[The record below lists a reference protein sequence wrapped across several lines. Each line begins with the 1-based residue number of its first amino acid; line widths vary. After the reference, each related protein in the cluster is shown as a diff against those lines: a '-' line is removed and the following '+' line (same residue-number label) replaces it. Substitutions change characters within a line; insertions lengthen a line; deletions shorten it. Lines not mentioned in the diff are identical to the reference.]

1 MKYAFL
7 ILEPKRNDASKM
19 VRHVLCS
26 QSDEDRDEWIN
37 ALLHYV
43 ALDLEPT
50 SATSTHPP
58 SEKSSRGKRLQRRQ
72 SDATSQS
79 LGSDRP
85 EPETVGI
92 RYDQLAAGKRPM
104 TATAE
109 TLRQSTWPQVS
120 QDEGFR
126 GIDRRTARS
135 PESRNELR
143 QPVPVVPL
151 RSPYRAPISAPMNGA
166 PITDETAWSST
177 QREEERRREEKRAKK
192 RSVWGFLSKGGNI
205 VLTLLID
212 RLSWSYNA
220 RRYSTYG
227 SASTCFTTAWVVW
240 HSASRCS

>member
-26 QSDEDRDEWIN
+26 QSDEDRDGWIN

-43 ALDLEPT
+43 ALNPEPT
-50 SATSTHPP
+50 SATSTQLPL
-58 SEKSSRGKRLQRRQ
+58 EKSSRGKRLQRRQ
-72 SDATSQS
+72 SDATSPSQG
-79 LGSDRP
+79 LDHP
-85 EPETVGI
+85 EPEIIGT
-92 RYDQLAAGKRPM
+92 RYDQLAAGRRPM
-104 TATAE
+104 TATSE
-109 TLRQSTWPQVS
+109 SIRQSTWPQVS
-120 QDEGFR
+120 QDEGSR
-126 GIDRRTARS
+126 GIDRRMARS

-143 QPVPVVPL
+143 QPAPVVPL

-177 QREEERRREEKRAKK
+177 QRDEERRREEKRAKK
-192 RSVWGFLSKGGNI
+192 RSVWGFLSKGDNI

-220 RRYSTYG
+220 RSYSTYC
-227 SASTCFTTAWVVW
+227 SASTRFTTTRIVR
-240 HSASRCS
+240 HSSSRCS